1 MTADEIESAVEEI
14 KTILSWMPCGG
25 VGADGASQA
34 ELDEVSHYSAYP
46 VGYCVAWNGKVA
58 GQRGET
64 FAEAVDRVIAKEKG
78 KE

>member
-14 KTILSWMPCGG
+14 KTILSWMP
-25 VGADGASQA
+25 
-34 ELDEVSHYSAYP
+34 
-46 VGYCVAWNGKVA
+46 A